1 MEWDVGGKVQPLLPS
16 QHHLP
21 LTSWADTIKQE
32 ALLLGQPL
40 YMHAFEYMNRMNNG
54 FRVSSTICLS
64 QDKDVNKCSIKD
76 LNCKL
81 LGAGIAFW

>member
-1 MEWDVGGKVQPLLPS
+1 MLD
-16 QHHLP
+16 H
-21 LTSWADTIKQE
+21 DIKQE